1 MKIFDLHCDTIEAL
15 KNNNETFDNSITQFT
30 MKNQE
35 KLDKAVQFLAVWVPD
50 HLRGQEAVDFT
61 NGYYEYMKE
70 AVGKIADRAA
80 LVEDISDLDTIL
92 NERKWAFIR
101 SIESG
106 AALGGKLENVDHF
119 AKLNFKMMTLTW
131 NGINELGSGSQSE
144 MGLTDFGKAV
154 VRRMEEVGMIV
165 DCSHL
170 NDAGFENLLNCSA
183 KPFVASH
190 SNLRA
195 LCSHS
200 RNLRDDQFKE
210 IVARGGLCGIN
221 VHSKFLS
228 EPDDLGAGQKEQ
240 LLRLIDR
247 MLELGGEDVIAW
259 GMDLDGGVTCDP
271 SIGTPYGGAAY
282 GEYLVEHG
290 ISRKIVDKLSFDNA
304 YRFFTRD
311 QKRCNS

>member
-15 KNNNETFDNSITQFT
+15 KKHGETFDNSTTQFT
-30 MKNQE
+30 MMGQE
-35 KLDKAVQFLAVWVPD
+35 KLEKAVQFLAVWLPD

-61 NGYYEYMKE
+61 NGYYEYMTE
-70 AVGKIADRAA
+70 ALQKVSDRAA
-80 LVEDISDLDTIL
+80 LVEDMSDLDPIL
-92 NERKWAFIR
+92 KEGTRAFIR

-131 NGINELGSGSQSE
+131 NGINELGSGSKSE

-154 VRRMEEVGMIV
+154 VRRMEKVGMIV

-170 NDAGFENLLNCSA
+170 NDAGFEDLLNCSA

-190 SNLRA
+190 SNLRS

-200 RNLRDDQFKE
+200 RNLREDQFKE

-221 VHSKFLS
+221 IYSKFLTES
-228 EPDDLGAGQKEQ
+228 DDLGAGQKEQ

-271 SIGTPYGGAAY
+271 SIGTPYGAAAY
-282 GEYLVEHG
+282 GEYLVKHG
-290 ISRKIVDKLSFDNA
+290 ISRKVVDKLSFDNA
-304 YRFFTRD
+304 YRFFTE
-311 QKRCNS
+311 NLS

>member
-30 MKNQE
+30 MKGQE

-50 HLRGQEAVDFT
+50 HLRGQEAVDFI

-70 AVGKIADRAA
+70 AVGKIADKAA
-80 LVEDISDLDTIL
+80 LVEDMSDLNTIL

-154 VRRMEEVGMIV
+154 VRRT
-165 DCSHL
+165 
-170 NDAGFENLLNCSA
+170 
-183 KPFVASH
+183 
-190 SNLRA
+190 LR
-195 LCSHS
+195 
-200 RNLRDDQFKE
+200 
-210 IVARGGLCGIN
+210 
-221 VHSKFLS
+221 
-228 EPDDLGAGQKEQ
+228 
-240 LLRLIDR
+240 
-247 MLELGGEDVIAW
+247 
-259 GMDLDGGVTCDP
+259 
-271 SIGTPYGGAAY
+271 Y
-282 GEYLVEHG
+282 
-290 ISRKIVDKLSFDNA
+290 
-304 YRFFTRD
+304 
-311 QKRCNS
+311 

>member
-15 KNNNETFDNSITQFT
+15 KKHNETFDNSTTQFT
-30 MKNQE
+30 MKGQE
-35 KLDKAVQFLAVWVPD
+35 NLEKAVQFLAVWLPD

-61 NGYYEYMKE
+61 NGYYEYMTE
-70 AVGKIADRAA
+70 AVGKVADRAA
-80 LVEDISDLDTIL
+80 LVEDMSDLDRIL
-92 NERKWAFIR
+92 KEGKWAFIR

-106 AALGGKLENVDHF
+106 AALGGKLD
-119 AKLNFKMMTLTW
+119 FKMMTLTW

-144 MGLTDFGKAV
+144 MGLTDFGKAA

-170 NDAGFENLLNCSA
+170 NDAGFEDLLNCST

-190 SNLRA
+190 SNLRS

-221 VHSKFLS
+221 IYSRFLT

-271 SIGTPYGGAAY
+271 SIGTPYGAAAY

-290 ISRKIVDKLSFDNA
+290 ISREIVDKLSFDNA
-304 YRFFTRD
+304 YRFFT
-311 QKRCNS
+311 KAL

>member
-15 KNNNETFDNSITQFT
+15 KKHNETFDNSTTQFT
-30 MKNQE
+30 MKGQE
-35 KLDKAVQFLAVWVPD
+35 NLEKAVQFLAVWLPD

-61 NGYYEYMKE
+61 NGYYEYMTE
-70 AVGKIADRAA
+70 AVGKVADRAA
-80 LVEDISDLDTIL
+80 LVEDMSDLDRIL
-92 NERKWAFIR
+92 KEGKWAFIR

-131 NGINELGSGSQSE
+131 NGINELGSGSRSE
-144 MGLTDFGKAV
+144 MGLTDFGKAA

-170 NDAGFENLLNCSA
+170 NDAGFEDLLNCST

-190 SNLRA
+190 SNLRS

-210 IVARGGLCGIN
+210 IVARG
-221 VHSKFLS
+221 
-228 EPDDLGAGQKEQ
+228 
-240 LLRLIDR
+240 
-247 MLELGGEDVIAW
+247 
-259 GMDLDGGVTCDP
+259 
-271 SIGTPYGGAAY
+271 
-282 GEYLVEHG
+282 
-290 ISRKIVDKLSFDNA
+290 
-304 YRFFTRD
+304 
-311 QKRCNS
+311 

>member
-15 KNNNETFDNSITQFT
+15 KKHNETFDNSTTQFT
-30 MKNQE
+30 MKGQE
-35 KLDKAVQFLAVWVPD
+35 NLEKAVQFLAVWLPD

-61 NGYYEYMKE
+61 NGYYEYMTE
-70 AVGKIADRAA
+70 AVGKVADRAA
-80 LVEDISDLDTIL
+80 LVEDMSDLDRIL
-92 NERKWAFIR
+92 KEGKWAFIR

-131 NGINELGSGSQSE
+131 NGINELGSGSRSE
-144 MGLTDFGKAV
+144 MGLTDFGKAA

-170 NDAGFENLLNCSA
+170 NDAGFEDLLNCST

-190 SNLRA
+190 SNLRS

-221 VHSKFLS
+221 IYSRFLT

-271 SIGTPYGGAAY
+271 SIGTP
-282 GEYLVEHG
+282 
-290 ISRKIVDKLSFDNA
+290 
-304 YRFFTRD
+304 
-311 QKRCNS
+311 

>member
-1 MKIFDLHCDTIEAL
+1 MKD
-15 KNNNETFDNSITQFT
+15 
-30 MKNQE
+30 QE

-50 HLRGQEAVDFT
+50 HLRGQEAVDFI

-70 AVGKIADRAA
+70 AVGKIADKAA
-80 LVEDISDLDTIL
+80 LVEDMSDLDTIL

-170 NDAGFENLLNCSA
+170 NDAGFEDLLNCSA

-195 LCSHS
+195 LCSHRYRVS
-200 RNLRDDQFKE
+200 LLPAQETVSVPASFLIFLVPVHQLKINGSLADIEYVKDS
-210 IVARGGLCGIN
+210 ANGSGL
-221 VHSKFLS
+221 
-228 EPDDLGAGQKEQ
+228 
-240 LLRLIDR
+240 
-247 MLELGGEDVIAW
+247 
-259 GMDLDGGVTCDP
+259 
-271 SIGTPYGGAAY
+271 
-282 GEYLVEHG
+282 
-290 ISRKIVDKLSFDNA
+290 
-304 YRFFTRD
+304 
-311 QKRCNS
+311 

>member
-15 KNNNETFDNSITQFT
+15 KKHNETFDNSTTQFT
-30 MKNQE
+30 MKGQE
-35 KLDKAVQFLAVWVPD
+35 NLEKAVQFLAVWLPD

-61 NGYYEYMKE
+61 NGYYEYMTE
-70 AVGKIADRAA
+70 AVGKVADRAA
-80 LVEDISDLDTIL
+80 LVEDMSDLDRIL
-92 NERKWAFIR
+92 KEGKWAFIR

-144 MGLTDFGKAV
+144 MGLTDFGKAA

-170 NDAGFENLLNCSA
+170 NDAGFEDLLNCST

-190 SNLRA
+190 SNLRS

-304 YRFFTRD
+304 YRFFTKD